1 MDSIIY
7 KGIQR
12 TKSAVTLIDPTKN
25 TIFTEDGGSF
35 TYDQLVISSGINLD
49 WS

>member
-1 MDSIIY
+1 MDKIIN
-7 KGIQR
+7 KGVQR
-12 TKSAVTLIDPTKN
+12 TKSAVIRIDPTKN

-35 TYDQLVISSGINLD
+35 TYEQLVIASGMNLD